1 MAYAAVAMAAATE
14 PKHRLAT
21 LAPLAAHSRRP
32 PHGLISAP
40 TAPSSRSS
48 GRAVAHSTSAPTAP
62 SLASDNGGDCPNLQ
76 QGTSKPPAAVGSHE
90 LEGAHDPNFRA
101 SGCSWIP
108 QVRGRPLPPGAGHP
122 APATPRGR
130 APLLRR
136 SLGGRAPLLRHSLLR
151 NNSSTSLWRP
161 SSSTSLRPLGPSP
174 RYCRPHDPHAR
185 PLGLGRPSSFIWCF
199 DSCTAVA
206 CAPRAPSGPPR
217 SASSRCSA
225 RSSRSATLGQFKMLC
240 AALVT
245 AAHMIFMTGQYL
257 AEAKL
262 FAAPVDLAPVP
273 DAVCRSGA

>member
-1 MAYAAVAMAAATE
+1 MAAAAE

-21 LAPLAAHSRRP
+21 LAPLAAHC
-32 PHGLISAP
+32 
-40 TAPSSRSS
+40 SS

-62 SLASDNGGDCPNLQ
+62 SLASDNGGDCPNVQ

-136 SLGGRAPLLRHSLLR
+136 SLRGRAPLLRHSLLR

-161 SSSTSLRPLGPSP
+161 SSSTS
-174 RYCRPHDPHAR
+174 PHAR

-225 RSSRSATLGQFKMLC
+225 RSSRSATLSQFKMLC

>member
-1 MAYAAVAMAAATE
+1 MAAATE
-14 PKHRLAT
+14 HKHGARHPR
-21 LAPLAAHSRRP
+21 PLAARSRRP

-48 GRAVAHSTSAPTAP
+48 LRPTSRHLTTTAENEARAVAHSTSAPTAP

-136 SLGGRAPLLRHSLLR
+136 SLGGRTPLLRHSLLR

-161 SSSTSLRPLGPSP
+161 SSSTS
-174 RYCRPHDPHAR
+174 PHAR
-185 PLGLGRPSSFIWCF
+185 PLTHGHL
-199 DSCTAVA
+199 D
-206 CAPRAPSGPPR
+206 
-217 SASSRCSA
+217 
-225 RSSRSATLGQFKMLC
+225 
-240 AALVT
+240 
-245 AAHMIFMTGQYL
+245 
-257 AEAKL
+257 
-262 FAAPVDLAPVP
+262 
-273 DAVCRSGA
+273 

>member
-1 MAYAAVAMAAATE
+1 MAAATE

-161 SSSTSLRPLGPSP
+161 SSSTS
-174 RYCRPHDPHAR
+174 PHAR
-185 PLGLGRPSSFIWCF
+185 PLGLGRPSSFIW
-199 DSCTAVA
+199 STSLR
-206 CAPRAPSGPPR
+206 PLRTQSSLLPP
-217 SASSRCSA
+217 
-225 RSSRSATLGQFKMLC
+225 T
-240 AALVT
+240 
-245 AAHMIFMTGQYL
+245 
-257 AEAKL
+257 
-262 FAAPVDLAPVP
+262 
-273 DAVCRSGA
+273 